1 MVVMPNHFHC
11 IIEIV
16 NGVGADLR
24 VCPQSTDH
32 HESDANVTSESN
44 ANVASESNVASG
56 GRHIGLPLRPPIM
69 INRCTKQLNKYNL
82 SVILFEIKFY
92 LIQSG
97 IYVTIFYKYV
107 ILYRYKG

>member
-56 GRHIGLPLRPPIM
+56 GRHIGLPLRSPILRQRNYWEH
-69 INRCTKQLNKYNL
+69 IIRNADAYEKIADYIVDNPSKWRND
-82 SVILFEIKFY
+82 
-92 LIQSG
+92 
-97 IYVTIFYKYV
+97 IFYE
-107 ILYRYKG
+107 